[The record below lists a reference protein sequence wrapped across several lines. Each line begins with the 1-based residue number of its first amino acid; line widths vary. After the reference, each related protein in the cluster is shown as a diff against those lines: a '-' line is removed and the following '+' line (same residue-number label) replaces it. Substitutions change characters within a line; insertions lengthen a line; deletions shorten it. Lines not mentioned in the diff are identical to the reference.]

1 MVGKGALLYTT
12 APALAVF
19 AKYNLL
25 NELNGKT
32 LEQVHELDWVG
43 KWEETGL
50 LSFEDKDGN
59 GTFSFTDKKDTTE
72 ITIDRDIIGAS
83 RYLSF
88 ITIGIC
94 AAGIAAHFVIPYFQ
108 IYQQPWAGIAQFL
121 IRTWDGMFTPFLAS
135 FVFLNTMM
143 QKYGRVMVIDGVHMV
158 LILGFLGLWVS
169 TL

>member
-1 MVGKGALLYTT
+1 MVKKFIYLEALLLL
-12 APALAVF
+12 AGIKAALH
-19 AKYNLL
+19 
-25 NELNGKT
+25 T
-32 LEQVHELDWVG
+32 
-43 KWEETGL
+43 
-50 LSFEDKDGN
+50 
-59 GTFSFTDKKDTTE
+59 
-72 ITIDRDIIGAS
+72 GAS

-143 QKYGRVMVIDGVHMV
+143 HKYGRVMVIDGVHMV

>member
-1 MVGKGALLYTT
+1 MTSSFFEPSPNVLLFLMVKKFVYLEALLLLAGTK
-12 APALAVF
+12 AALRTSA
-19 AKYNLL
+19 L
-25 NELNGKT
+25 
-32 LEQVHELDWVG
+32 
-43 KWEETGL
+43 
-50 LSFEDKDGN
+50 
-59 GTFSFTDKKDTTE
+59 
-72 ITIDRDIIGAS
+72 

-158 LILGFLGLWVS
+158 LILGLSGLWVS

>member
-1 MVGKGALLYTT
+1 MTSSFFEPSPNVLLFLMVKKFVYLEALLLLAGTK
-12 APALAVF
+12 AALC
-19 AKYNLL
+19 
-25 NELNGKT
+25 T
-32 LEQVHELDWVG
+32 
-43 KWEETGL
+43 
-50 LSFEDKDGN
+50 
-59 GTFSFTDKKDTTE
+59 
-72 ITIDRDIIGAS
+72 GAS

>member
-1 MVGKGALLYTT
+1 MTSSYFEPSPNVLLFLMVKKFVYLEALLLL
-12 APALAVF
+12 AGIKAALH
-19 AKYNLL
+19 
-25 NELNGKT
+25 T
-32 LEQVHELDWVG
+32 
-43 KWEETGL
+43 
-50 LSFEDKDGN
+50 
-59 GTFSFTDKKDTTE
+59 
-72 ITIDRDIIGAS
+72 GAS

-135 FVFLNTMM
+135 FVFLNTKM
-143 QKYGRVMVIDGVHMV
+143 QKHGRVMVIDRVHMV
-158 LILGFLGLWVS
+158 LILGLSGLWVS